1 MKHPWFSRLHNRATR
16 PYCLLVAVVLAFAL
30 LVGIEGFFSARTLYS
45 VLQHFATVGLVALGL
60 GLTMIMREFDL
71 SVAGMVGL
79 GGCVAVL
86 CSGESVW
93 LGVAAAML
101 VGALGGVLQAQLI
114 NRLGLSSVAVS
125 LGGLL
130 TWMGLAYVLTGNKTI
145 PFEHMDV
152 AMAMN
157 APLLGVFSL
166 RSLTVLV
173 LFVLAACWMAVTR
186 SGRDLVAAGGNRKA
200 ALVAGV
206 NPARLMTGVFAASG
220 LLAALTGALLSY
232 GLSSATPSGG
242 SADILVAAIVAA
254 ILGGVSLSG
263 GVGRPLGI
271 AAGVLV
277 LCVLRTG
284 LTALG
289 AAPFVHD
296 VVTGLVLLIVAII
309 DGAHLRMRMYQL
321 RQAMP
326 WRSALNS
333 GDSL

>member
-1 MKHPWFSRLHNRATR
+1 MTRAFAWLRSPDAR
-16 PYCLLVAVVLAFAL
+16 PYCLLALVVLAFVLA
-30 LVGIEGFFSARTLYS
+30 VGVDGFLAPRTLYS
-45 VLQHFATVGLVALGL
+45 VFQHFATVGLVALGL

-86 CSGESVW
+86 CSGESVL
-93 LGVAAAML
+93 LGIAAAL
-101 VGALGGVLQAQLI
+101 AVGALGGVLQSLLI

-130 TWMGLAYVLTGNKTI
+130 TWMGLAYVLTGNRTI

-166 RSLTVLV
+166 RSLVVLA
-173 LFVLAACWMAVTR
+173 LFVAAACWMAYTR
-186 SGRDLVAAGGNRKA
+186 AGRDLIAAGGNRKA
-200 ALVAGV
+200 AVVAGV
-206 NPARLMTGVFAASG
+206 NPARLTTGVFAVSG
-220 LLAALTGALLSY
+220 LLAALTGAMLSY

-242 SADILVAAIVAA
+242 SADILVAAVVAA

-284 LTALG
+284 LTAMG
-289 AAPFVHD
+289 AAPFAHD
-296 VVTGLVLLIVAII
+296 VVTGLVLLAVAVM
-309 DGAHLRMRMYQL
+309 DGAHLRMRMYRL

-326 WRSALNS
+326 WPSAVNS
-333 GDSL
+333 GDKV